1 MPHAG
6 FQGGPV
12 VSLLAPLRG
21 FPFWGQVLEPLYKV
35 IMQPAWARPAC
46 DNVPSILLS
55 ALAWGSELGL
65 IPGLRI
71 TG

>member
-1 MPHAG
+1 MSHAS
-6 FQGGPV
+6 FQGGLV

-35 IMQPAWARPAC
+35 TMQPAWSR
-46 DNVPSILLS
+46 IHLS
-55 ALAWGSELGL
+55 ASEWGSELGL
-65 IPGLRI
+65 IPGLRV